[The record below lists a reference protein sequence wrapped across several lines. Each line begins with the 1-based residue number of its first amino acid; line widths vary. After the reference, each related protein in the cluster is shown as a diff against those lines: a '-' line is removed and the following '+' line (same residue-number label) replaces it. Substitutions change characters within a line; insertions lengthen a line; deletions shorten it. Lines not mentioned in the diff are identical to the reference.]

1 MWSIYITGICTSL
14 ICKPMQSSV
23 GSSNPSIPSQ
33 RVISIPRFNTKHL
46 APVRVSFSH
55 ESLNCVSRLIEKQK
69 LERNI
74 ITISYN
80 FITDAWYQTHTLVHY
95 YAVAYREKLRKLKE
109 KKYINLHTGCRH
121 HRQRSQII

>member
-1 MWSIYITGICTSL
+1 
-14 ICKPMQSSV
+14 MQSSV

-46 APVRVSFSH
+46 APARVSFSH
-55 ESLNCVSRLIEKQK
+55 ESLNGGVSRLIEKQK
-69 LERNI
+69 LERNN

-80 FITDAWYQTHTLVHY
+80 FITDAWYQTHTSVHY

-109 KKYINLHTGCRH
+109 KNI
-121 HRQRSQII
+121 